1 MSGLNDVEFAPVQ
14 VLYRDD
20 LDRRCSFG
28 RSMTP
33 TRFLTAALSLSL
45 ACQSTLAAEP
55 KYSDIQT
62 VVVIYLENRSFD
74 NLYGTFPGANG
85 LSRASKVS
93 ILQKDRDGSAL
104 TGLPPVWGGIT
115 GGVMKG
121 APTAPEAASL
131 TEAATRAY
139 LGQFNHPYSVGSL
152 YTNMQSGSPENVSAL
167 RYTNHDLWHKF
178 YQNEMQIDGG
188 ANDKFA
194 AWSDAGGMS
203 LGYFPPHDGDLP
215 LWTWAKD
222 YVLADNFYQAAF
234 GGSYL
239 NHMFLICACAAIIP
253 DNGANPPQPFNPWT
267 GQATKYNADGVTAAS
282 DSTAPAPSVLMKDGH
297 SLQPKNNALAAA
309 APPSFVND
317 GVITP
322 FVTIS
327 GAGHFYS
334 INTSQAP
341 FPPSANAETSDPPQ
355 QKVNHDAATT
365 VYPQTQATIG
375 DLLTRAG
382 VNWAYYAGAW
392 TYALTHP
399 TSTPGSSPANP
410 NFQYHHQPFN
420 YFERFDPD
428 RAAGSDGF
436 GHASTDPVYAQS
448 GAAERAQHLRDGGV
462 TTPQDIATAHPF
474 PPDGESRFMD
484 DLHHGRLPP
493 VTFYKPQG
501 TINAHSGYANVTDGD
516 RHAAAILA
524 ELKKSPQW
532 AHMLV
537 VVTYDEFG
545 GWWDHA
551 APPKADY
558 FGPGTRIPAL
568 IISPYARKGTVDH
581 TQYDTDSIL
590 RFITHRYH
598 LPELPGL
605 ALRDAA
611 LKANHEKPMG
621 DLTSAL
627 LLR

>member
-1 MSGLNDVEFAPVQ
+1 
-14 VLYRDD
+14 
-20 LDRRCSFG
+20 
-28 RSMTP
+28 MTQ
-33 TRFLTAALSLSL
+33 TRLLAAALAL
-45 ACQSTLAAEP
+45 TLAGHCAQGAEP
-55 KYSDIQT
+55 SAKPAAAPKYNDIRT
-62 VVVIYLENRSFD
+62 VVVIYMENRSFD
-74 NLYGTFPGANG
+74 NLYGAFPGANG

-93 ILQKDRDGSAL
+93 ILQKDRDGSVL

-115 GGVMKG
+115 GGVIKG

-152 YTNMQSGSPENVSAL
+152 YTNPQSGSPQDVSAL

-188 ANDKFA
+188 ANDGFA
-194 AWSDAGGMS
+194 AWSDSGGMTM
-203 LGYFPPHDGDLP
+203 GYFPPHDGDLP
-215 LWTWAKD
+215 LWTWARN
-222 YVLADNFYQAAF
+222 YVLADNFFQAAF

-239 NHMFLICACAAIIP
+239 NHQYLICACAPIIP

-267 GQATKYNADGVTAAS
+267 GQATKYNADGKTAAP
-282 DSTAPAPSVLMKDGH
+282 DSTAPAPSVLRDDGD
-297 SLQPKNNALAAA
+297 SLQSKNDASAMA

-317 GVITP
+317 SVITP
-322 FVTIS
+322 FVTIN
-327 GAGHFYS
+327 GVGHFYS

-341 FPPSANAETSDPPQ
+341 FPPSANALKSDPPQ
-355 QKVNHDAATT
+355 QTVDHNRSTT
-365 VYPQTQATIG
+365 VYPQTQTTIG

-392 TYALTHP
+392 NFALTHP
-399 TSTPGSSPANP
+399 TNTPGSSPANP

-420 YFERFDPD
+420 YYERFDPE

-436 GHASTDPVYAQS
+436 GHASTDPIYAKS

-462 TTPQDIATAHPF
+462 TDPQELATARPF
-474 PPDGESRFMD
+474 PPDSQSRFMD

-493 VTFYKPQG
+493 VSFYKPQG

-524 ELKKSPQW
+524 ELRKSPQW

-545 GWWDHA
+545 GWWDHV

-568 IISPYARKGTVDH
+568 IVSPYARKGMVDH

-590 RFITHRYH
+590 RFVTHRYR

-611 LKANHEKPMG
+611 LVAHHEKPMG
-621 DLTSAL
+621 DLTNAL
-627 LLR
+627 NLH